1 MKDYP
6 VIKFVLLFIAGII
19 IQRFIKLDAIVL
31 LSFEFFILILLIFVI
46 KKIITEGSFSVS
58 LIAVLSIITA
68 GCLTAEINKVD
79 SFDFPDNFN
88 REKNVRV
95 IGKVNRIDMPK
106 DYEINLLLKVDS
118 IKFNKAFQ
126 QIDCEIYLKIR
137 DEKFLMDSI
146 YDVLKPGNIISTVGT
161 FSEGRTQRNPGEFD
175 FNNYLHSIGISG
187 SLTTYKASDV
197 KIINQDVNYFGN
209 TIHQIRRVLDSK
221 IKSIHLP
228 LTAGFIKGLLLADRS
243 EIDYDTKT
251 QFINTGVV
259 HVLAVSGLHVGYI
272 AIIFLILFGRF
283 NLYLRSLLT
292 VSGLIFFMFLTNS
305 PDSVIRAV
313 VMSSVIIL
321 AFISNRT
328 TNIFNSLAIAALA
341 ILIFKPYEL
350 FSPSFQLSFGA
361 VSGIAAVT
369 PTITTYINS
378 LNLKS
383 KLLRYLFLFLA
394 VSFGAQ
400 LGTLPMTMYYFGK
413 LSVVAFIANLIV
425 IPAVG
430 VVVAI
435 AIFTLAVSSIS
446 MWLASVYAFV
456 NDYLTISLFAFIKS
470 AGEFDFSFARI
481 NQFSVFNA
489 ITISIFI
496 LFVIYFWKKFN
507 SPIAKIIL
515 LLVTSLNIFVYSQ
528 IDDKELL
535 QKNVLNIVMID
546 VGQGDSFLIKF
557 PDGKTALIDAGNA
570 DQYFDNGE
578 RVIIPL
584 LDYLGIEKIDYGFV
598 THIDSDHYAGFIS
611 LIDENKIK
619 MIFKPQLDSTLEKD
633 VRFEK
638 YLRQKHLPIT
648 YYHKKYLEI
657 GGARFYILNDP
668 TDKNYSALSTN
679 DKSGIF
685 KLVYGNTSFLFT
697 GDLEADG
704 ENYFAHKYSEFLNS
718 NVLKVGHHGSKTSSS
733 LKFLNN
739 VKPKLSLV
747 SAGFKNKF
755 GHPSSKVLNRLQNSG
770 SKILRTDLSGASILQ
785 SDGDSIKII
794 QWR

>member
-19 IQRFIKLDAIVL
+19 VQRFINLDAIVL
-31 LSFEFFILILLIFVI
+31 LLLEFSILILLFFVFI
-46 KKIITEGSFSVS
+46 KNSIELRLITQLIVFLSVII
-58 LIAVLSIITA
+58 A

-79 SFDFPDNFN
+79 SFDFPDSLN
-88 REKNVRV
+88 REKNVKV
-95 IGKVNRIDMPK
+95 IGTVSRIDLKK
-106 DYEINLLLKVDS
+106 DFEISLLLKVDS
-118 IKFNKAFQ
+118 INFNKSFE

-137 DEKFLMDSI
+137 DRKILMDSI
-146 YDVLKPGNIISTVGT
+146 YEVLKPGNIISTVGI

-175 FNNYLHSIGISG
+175 YNYYLHSIGISG
-187 SLTTYKASDV
+187 SLTTYKVSDV
-197 KIINQDVNYFGN
+197 KIINPKVNYFGN
-209 TIHQIRRVLDSK
+209 TIHQIRRVLDSQ
-221 IKSIHLP
+221 IKLLHLP

-243 EIDYDTKT
+243 EIDYDTKN

-272 AIIFLILFGRF
+272 AMIFLILFGRF
-283 NLYLRSLLT
+283 NLYLRSILT
-292 VSGLIFFMFLTNS
+292 VAGLIFFMLLTNS

-313 VMSSVIIL
+313 VMASVIIL
-321 AFISNRT
+321 VFISNRT
-328 TNIFNSLAIAALA
+328 TNIFNSLSIAALA
-341 ILIFKPYEL
+341 ILLFKPYEL
-350 FSPSFQLSFGA
+350 FSPSFQLSFAA

-369 PTITTYINS
+369 PTINDYINS

-383 KLLRYLFLFLA
+383 KFLRYLFLFLA

-400 LGTLPMTMYYFGK
+400 LGTLPMTIYYFGK
-413 LSVVAFIANLIV
+413 VSVVAFIANLIV

-430 VVVAI
+430 VVVAV

-446 MWLASVYAFV
+446 IWFASVYAFV

-470 AGEFDFSFARI
+470 AGELDFSFAKI
-481 NQFSVFNA
+481 NQFSVINA
-489 ITISIFI
+489 ITVALLIV
-496 LFVIYFWKKFN
+496 LVIYFWKKFY
-507 SPIAKIIL
+507 SPAAKIL
-515 LLVTSLNIFVYSQ
+515 LLLITFLNVFIYSQ
-528 IDDKELL
+528 IDDEELL
-535 QKNVLNIVMID
+535 PANLLSVIMID

-570 DQYFDNGE
+570 DQYFDNGD

-584 LDYLGIEKIDYGFV
+584 LEFLGIEKIDYGFV

-611 LIDENKIK
+611 LISANKIK
-619 MIFKPQLDSTLEKD
+619 MIFKPKLDSTLEKD

-638 YLRQKHLPIT
+638 YLRQKNLPIT

-657 GGARFYILNDP
+657 GGARFYILNDT

-679 DKSGIF
+679 DKSGIC

-697 GDLEADG
+697 GDLEAVG
-704 ENYFAHKYSEFLNS
+704 ENYFSHKYSVFLKS
-718 NVLKVGHHGSKTSSS
+718 DVLKVGHHGSKTSSS
-733 LKFLNN
+733 LKFLDS
-739 VKPKLSLV
+739 VKPKLALV

-755 GHPSSKVLNRLQNSG
+755 GHPSNSVMYRLRNTG
-770 SKILRTDLSGASILQ
+770 SKILRTDISGASILQ

>member
-6 VIKFVLLFIAGII
+6 VIKFVLLFITGII
-19 IQRFIKLDAIVL
+19 IQRFIELDAIVL
-31 LSFEFFILILLIFVI
+31 VSFESLILILLIFI
-46 KKIITEGSFSVS
+46 LKKTVTERSFAAS
-58 LIAVLSIITA
+58 LIVVLSIIIA
-68 GCLTAEINKVD
+68 GCLTAELNKVD
-79 SFDFPDNFN
+79 SFDFPDNLN
-88 REKNVRV
+88 REKDVFV
-95 IGKVNRIDMPK
+95 IGEIKRIDLQK
-106 DYEINLLLKVDS
+106 EYEISMLIKVDS
-118 IKFNKAFQ
+118 IKFNKMFQ
-126 QIDCEIYLKIR
+126 QIDCEMYLRIR
-137 DEKFLMDSI
+137 DEKLLMDSI
-146 YDVLKPGNIISTVGT
+146 YDVLKPGNIISAIGI
-161 FSEGRTQRNPGEFD
+161 FSEGKTQRNPGEFD
-175 FNNYLHSIGISG
+175 YNNYLHSIGISG
-187 SLTTYKASDV
+187 SLTTYKVSDV
-197 KIINQDVNYFGN
+197 IIINPGVNYFDN
-209 TIHQIRRVLDSK
+209 TIHQVRRVLDSK

-272 AIIFLILFGRF
+272 AMIFLILFGRF
-283 NLYLRSLLT
+283 NLYLRSIFT
-292 VSGLIFFMFLTNS
+292 MAGLILFMFLTNS

-313 VMSSVIIL
+313 VMSSVIII

-341 ILIFKPYEL
+341 ILLFKPDEL

-361 VSGIAAVT
+361 VFGIGAVT
-369 PTITTYINS
+369 PQITKYINS
-378 LNLKS
+378 LKLKS
-383 KLLRYLFLFLA
+383 KSIRYLFLFLA

-435 AIFTLAVSSIS
+435 AIFTLAMSSVSL
-446 MWLASVYAFV
+446 WLASFYAFV

-470 AGEFDFSFARI
+470 AGELDFSFARI
-481 NQFSVFNA
+481 NLFSAFNA
-489 ITISIFI
+489 ITISVFI

-515 LLVTSLNIFVYSQ
+515 LLIIFLNIFVYSQ

-535 QKNVLNIVMID
+535 QKNSLNIVMID

-584 LDYLGIEKIDYGFV
+584 LDYLGIDVIDYGFV

-619 MIFKPQLDSTLEKD
+619 RIFKPQLDSTLEKD

-638 YLRQKHLPIT
+638 YLRQKHLPIS

-704 ENYFAHKYSEFLNS
+704 ENYFANKYSEFLDS
-718 NVLKVGHHGSKTSSS
+718 NVLKVGHHGSMTSSS
-733 LKFLNN
+733 LKFLNS

-755 GHPSSKVLNRLQNSG
+755 GHTSNKVLKRLQNSG

>member
-19 IQRFIKLDAIVL
+19 IQRFIELDAIVL
-31 LSFEFFILILLIFVI
+31 LSLEFFILILLIFVL
-46 KKIITEGSFSVS
+46 KKTVAELSFAAS
-58 LIAVLSIITA
+58 LLAVLLIIVA
-68 GCLTAEINKVD
+68 GCLTAEINTVN
-79 SFDFPDNFN
+79 SFDFPDNLN

-95 IGKVNRIDMPK
+95 IGKVNRIDLQK
-106 DYEINLLLKVDS
+106 DYEISLLLKVDS
-118 IKFNKAFQ
+118 IKFNKTFQ
-126 QIDCEIYLKIR
+126 QIDCEIYLRIR
-137 DEKFLMDSI
+137 DEKLLMDSI
-146 YDVLKPGNIISTVGT
+146 YDVLKPGNIISAIGI
-161 FSEGRTQRNPGEFD
+161 FSEGKTQRNPGEFD
-175 FNNYLHSIGISG
+175 YNNYLHSIGISG
-187 SLTTYKASDV
+187 SLTTYKVSDV
-197 KIINQDVNYFGN
+197 KIINPGVNIFGN
-209 TIHQIRRVLDSK
+209 IIHQIRRVLDSK

-272 AIIFLILFGRF
+272 AMIFLILFGRF
-283 NLYLRSLLT
+283 NIYLRSLLT
-292 VSGLIFFMFLTNS
+292 VAGLIFFMFLTNS

-341 ILIFKPYEL
+341 ILLFKPYEL

-361 VSGIAAVT
+361 VSGIAAVA
-369 PTITTYINS
+369 PTITTYVNS
-378 LNLKS
+378 LKLKS

-400 LGTLPMTMYYFGK
+400 LGTLPMTIYYFGK

-430 VVVAI
+430 VLVAI
-435 AIFTLAVSSIS
+435 AIFTLAISSVS

-456 NDYLTISLFAFIKS
+456 NDYLTISLFTFIKS
-470 AGEFDFSFARI
+470 AGELDFSFARI

-507 SPIAKIIL
+507 STIAKIIL
-515 LLVTSLNIFVYSQ
+515 LLITSLNIFVYSQ
-528 IDDKELL
+528 IDDQELL
-535 QKNVLNIVMID
+535 PANLLSVIMID

-570 DQYFDNGE
+570 DKYFDNGK

-584 LDYLGIEKIDYGFV
+584 LDYLGIEKIDYGFI

-619 MIFKPQLDSTLEKD
+619 MIFKPQLDSMLEKD

-638 YLRQKHLPIT
+638 YLRKKHLPIS

-657 GGARFYILNDP
+657 GEARLYILNDP

-697 GDLEADG
+697 GDLETDG
-704 ENYFAHKYSEFLNS
+704 ENYFANKYSEFLNS

-733 LKFLNN
+733 LKFLNA

-755 GHPSSKVLNRLQNSG
+755 GHPSSKVLKRLQNSD

-794 QWR
+794 QWK

>member
-6 VIKFVLLFIAGII
+6 VIKFVLLFMTGII
-19 IQRFIKLDAIVL
+19 IQRFIQLDAIVL
-31 LSFEFFILILLIFVI
+31 VSFESLILILLIFTL
-46 KKIITEGSFSVS
+46 KKTVTEGSFAAS
-58 LIAVLSIITA
+58 LIVVLSIIIA
-68 GCLTAEINKVD
+68 GCLTAELNKVN
-79 SFDFPDNFN
+79 SFDFPDTLN
-88 REKNVRV
+88 REKNVFV
-95 IGKVNRIDMPK
+95 IGEIKRIDLQK
-106 DYEINLLLKVDS
+106 EYEISMLIKVDS
-118 IKFNKAFQ
+118 IKFNKMFQ
-126 QIDCEIYLKIR
+126 QIDCEMYLRIR
-137 DEKFLMDSI
+137 DEKLLMDSI
-146 YDVLKPGNIISTVGT
+146 YDVLKPGNIISAIGT
-161 FSEGRTQRNPGEFD
+161 FSEGKTQRNPGEFD
-175 FNNYLHSIGISG
+175 YNNYLHSIGISG
-187 SLTTYKASDV
+187 SLTTYKVSDV
-197 KIINQDVNYFGN
+197 KIINPGVNYFDN

-272 AIIFLILFGRF
+272 AMIFLILFGRF
-283 NLYLRSLLT
+283 NLYLRSIFT
-292 VSGLIFFMFLTNS
+292 MAGLVLFMFLTNS

-313 VMSSVIIL
+313 VMSSVIII

-341 ILIFKPYEL
+341 ILLFKPDEL

-361 VSGIAAVT
+361 VFGIGAVT
-369 PTITTYINS
+369 PQITKYINS

-383 KLLRYLFLFLA
+383 KSIRYLFLFLA

-435 AIFTLAVSSIS
+435 AIFTLAISAVS

-470 AGEFDFSFARI
+470 AGELDFSFARI
-481 NQFSVFNA
+481 NQFSAFNA
-489 ITISIFI
+489 ITISVFI

-515 LLVTSLNIFVYSQ
+515 LLITFLNIFIYSQ

-535 QKNVLNIVMID
+535 QKNSLNIVMID

-584 LDYLGIEKIDYGFV
+584 LDYLGIDVIDYGFV

-619 MIFKPQLDSTLEKD
+619 RIFKPQLDSTLEKD

-638 YLRQKHLPIT
+638 YLRKKHLPIS

-657 GGARFYILNDP
+657 GGAHFYILNDP

-718 NVLKVGHHGSKTSSS
+718 TVLKAGHHGSKTSSS
-733 LKFLNN
+733 LKFLNS

-755 GHPSSKVLNRLQNSG
+755 GHPSNKVLKRLQNSG